1 VSTMAREYKQAYNKA
16 KQELLER
23 LKKRDQLDQEIR
35 KLKQSTKTLAE
46 LAGANPEE
54 VDKLLLAEGFAFDP
68 RLGFTDA
75 IRRLL
80 RIHREALHPI
90 EIRDDLLKMGIGR
103 DQVNLLSSIHTVLR
117 RLVAAG
123 EIEKTVDSRFR
134 LAI

>member
-1 VSTMAREYKQAYNKA
+1 MAREYKQAYNKA

-35 KLKQSTKTLAE
+35 KLKQSAKILAD
-46 LAGANPEE
+46 LAGADPEE
-54 VDKLLLAEGFAFDP
+54 IDKLLLSEGFAFDP
-68 RLGFTDA
+68 RVGFTDS
-75 IRRLL
+75 IRRVI

-117 RLVAAG
+117 RLVEAG
-123 EIEKTVDSRFR
+123 EIEKTADSRFR
-134 LAI
+134 LAV